1 MIPGTLQTRT
11 AIEPRIAAHWTG
23 WSGLSGVSKL
33 PSGNLAKIQM
43 MAIAQKRLP
52 AAERRELILESAG
65 VQFGERGYAH
75 TSLDDIAAAAGVTK
89 PILYR
94 HFDSKK
100 ALYLALLERH
110 RDDLPRFFER
120 VPADLSF
127 DERVRAI
134 LEIWFDYVTE
144 HGYAWRML
152 FRDAGGDEE
161 IRAFRRANYDRAR
174 EVLAGF
180 IRGQKGVPK
189 REVEPLAEFLRAGG
203 AGLALWSLDHPE
215 VSRATLIA
223 TARRVLTALS
233 EAPR

>member
-1 MIPGTLQTRT
+1 MEGMST
-11 AIEPRIAAHWTG
+11 APR
-23 WSGLSGVSKL
+23 
-33 PSGNLAKIQM
+33 
-43 MAIAQKRLP
+43 KRLP
-52 AAERRELILESAG
+52 RAERRELILESAG
-65 VQFGERGYAH
+65 RLFGERGYMH
-75 TSLDDIAAAAGVTK
+75 VTLDQVATAAGVTK

-127 DERVRAI
+127 DERGEAI
-134 LEIWFDYVTE
+134 LEVWFDYVSE

-180 IRGQKGVPK
+180 IRSQGGVPPGQ
-189 REVEPLAEFLRAGG
+189 VEPLAEFLRAGG

-215 VSRATLIA
+215 VSRATLVA
-223 TARRVLTALS
+223 TAKRVLA
-233 EAPR
+233 AIRA